1 MLKPIALDVVE
12 LVEKKDHDY
21 NHAFRKSYKEYG
33 MAAYCIRIQDKINR
47 VKALGIDKKEQQVD
61 NESIKDTVT
70 DIMGYS
76 LLMLCILEAEEEEAM
91 LRMERYY
98 E

>member
-21 NHAFRKSYKEYG
+21 NHAFRKSYEEYG

-47 VKALGIDKKEQQVD
+47 VKALGIDKKEQLVD

-76 LLMLCILEAEEEEAM
+76 LLMLCILEAEEEESI
-91 LRMERYY
+91 LRMERDY

>member
-21 NHAFRKSYKEYG
+21 NHAFRKSYEEYG
-33 MAAYCIRIQDKINR
+33 MDAYCIRIQDKINR
-47 VKALGIDKKEQQVD
+47 VKALGIDKKKQRVD

-76 LLMLCILEAEEEEAM
+76 LLMLCILKAEEEEAM
-91 LRMERYY
+91 LRMERDYK
-98 E
+98 

>member
-21 NHAFRKSYKEYG
+21 NHAFRKSYEEYG

-47 VKALGIDKKEQQVD
+47 VKALGIDKKEQRVD

-91 LRMERYY
+91 LRMERDY

>member
-21 NHAFRKSYKEYG
+21 NHAFRKSYEEYG

-47 VKALGIDKKEQQVD
+47 VKALGIDKKEQLVD

-76 LLMLCILEAEEEEAM
+76 LLMLCILEAEEEEAI
-91 LRMERYY
+91 LRMERDY

>member
-21 NHAFRKSYKEYG
+21 NHAFRKSYEEYG

-47 VKALGIDKKEQQVD
+47 VKALGIDKKEQLVD

-91 LRMERYY
+91 LRMERDY

>member
-21 NHAFRKSYKEYG
+21 NHAFRKSYEEYG

-91 LRMERYY
+91 LRMERDY

>member
-21 NHAFRKSYKEYG
+21 NHAFRKSYEEYG

-47 VKALGIDKKEQQVD
+47 VKALGIDKKEQRVD
-61 NESIKDTVT
+61 NETIKDTIT

-76 LLMLCILEAEEEEAM
+76 LLMLCIMEAEEEEAM
-91 LRMERYY
+91 LRMEGTND
-98 E
+98 